1 MKWFNKWFA
10 KKCAEAWDNRHDSEA
25 IPVTKAGLVRGG
37 GQSIDSPGMNFTVYR
52 ASGGHVIE
60 TRTYDRHKDRNNHG
74 LHIITDDKDIGDEI
88 GKIITFE
95 QLRS

>member
-1 MKWFNKWFA
+1 MKWFDKWFA
-10 KKCAEAWDNRHDSEA
+10 KKCVEAWDSRHDSEA
-25 IPVTKAGLVRGG
+25 IPVTKAGLVRG